1 MSGLRAL
8 GESHAALLLHE
19 WIGQQGLPSPTAAQT
34 AAIWQDVVCAA
45 EDACPLVR
53 WEGGEVRRY
62 RDGLFA
68 RAPLPEHD
76 ASRVFSWDL
85 RGAVEI
91 PGLGILS
98 AAEADGEGLDAAR
111 LAGQTLRVG
120 FRRGGESLRPKGRRE
135 THTLKHLLQEA
146 GVPPWQ
152 RERIPLLWRGDE
164 LLAVV
169 GYWLND
175 EFCAKAGMPGMTP
188 VLRENP
194 PGNR

>member
-1 MSGLRAL
+1 MTIS
-8 GESHAALLLHE
+8 
-19 WIGQQGLPSPTAAQT
+19 
-34 AAIWQDVVCAA
+34 
-45 EDACPLVR
+45 
-53 WEGGEVRRY
+53 
-62 RDGLFA
+62 
-68 RAPLPEHD
+68 
-76 ASRVFSWDL
+76 ASS
-85 RGAVEI
+85 
-91 PGLGILS
+91 
-98 AAEADGEGLDAAR
+98 